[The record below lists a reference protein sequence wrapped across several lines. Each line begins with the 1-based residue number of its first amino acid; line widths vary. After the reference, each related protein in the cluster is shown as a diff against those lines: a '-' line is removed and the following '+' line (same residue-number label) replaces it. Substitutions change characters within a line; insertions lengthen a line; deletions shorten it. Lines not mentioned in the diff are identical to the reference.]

1 MKLDRRT
8 FVGGLLGSAGLA
20 GCGACS
26 RSDRRELVVYN
37 WSDYIDERTVPDFS
51 AEFDVDVR
59 YLTYESLDELLG
71 KLQAGASG
79 YDVIVLP
86 GYGVELLASKDE
98 LSALDVGRLPNRK
111 NLQPR
116 FLDEPNEV
124 WRKYAIPYA
133 WGTVG
138 LAWRSDLLPTAPDS
152 WGVFLDP
159 ALAGKTLMVDDPRLG
174 IGTFLKLRGRSLN
187 SVDPGEIEQAKQDAI
202 AAKRNIQAFVGPA
215 WRASLISGDA
225 WIAQATDGD
234 VVQVAAEQP
243 AIKYV
248 VPREGTG
255 MWVDYLVV
263 PRTSQKQELAHT
275 FIDFVLRPQVAA
287 SIATATGFATP
298 NAVAAATLPPSLAAV
313 PEDVL
318 AKCEI
323 ARDLGDGMD
332 LWDRAW
338 TEVKNA

>member
-1 MKLDRRT
+1 VKRRT

-37 WSDYIDERTVPDFS
+37 WSDYIDEHTVEDFS
-51 AEFDVDVR
+51 REHDVDVR
-59 YLTYESLDELLG
+59 YLTYESPEELLG

-79 YDVIVLP
+79 YDVIFP
-86 GYGVELLASKDE
+86 SGYAVELLVSKGQ
-98 LSALDVGRLPNRK
+98 LLPLDMARLPNRK

-116 FLDEPNEV
+116 FLDEPNEA

-133 WGTVG
+133 WGTIG

-159 ALAGKTLMVDDPRLG
+159 ALAGKTLMTDDPRLG
-174 IGTFLKLRGRSLN
+174 IGTFLKLRGRSIN
-187 SVDPGEIEQAKQDAI
+187 SVDPAEIEQAKQDAI
-202 AAKRNIQAFVGPA
+202 AAKRNIQAFVGPG
-215 WRASLISGDA
+215 WRASLLSGDA
-225 WIAQATDGD
+225 WIAQAADGD

-255 MWVDYLVV
+255 MWVDYMVI
-263 PRTSQKQELAHT
+263 PTASRNQDLAHA
-275 FIDFVLRPQVAA
+275 FIDFVLRPQVAVNIA
-287 SIATATGFATP
+287 SATGFATP
-298 NAVAAATLPPSLAAV
+298 NAAAAAMLPPSLAAV

-318 AKCEI
+318 AKCEV
-323 ARDLGDGMD
+323 ARDLGAGMD